1 MQYFF
6 TFELLK
12 QNVKLRM
19 VERLIRRIKD
29 HDRQAMAELYQQFVG
44 LLSSVCYRYVPSDD
58 DAKDVLQNSFIKI
71 FTAISSFK
79 YQNDNS
85 FLAWMK
91 RVVTNEALDFL
102 KNRKRITFVDI
113 NDNIQEKIEEEQ
125 SVELLSADDLHQLIT
140 ELPDGYRT
148 VLNLFV
154 FEGYSH
160 KEIAQLLGIKESSSA
175 SQFFHAK
182 RMLEKK
188 INDLMEEKNGKGVE

>member
-1 MQYFF
+1 
-6 TFELLK
+6 
-12 QNVKLRM
+12 M

-44 LLSSVCYRYVPSDD
+44 LLSSVCYRYVPSDH

-71 FTAISSFK
+71 FTAISTFN
-79 YQNDNS
+79 YQDDTS

-113 NDNIQEKIEEEQ
+113 TDNIQEVVADEQ
-125 SVELLSADDLHQLIT
+125 SVEYLSADELHQLIT

-148 VLNLFV
+148 VLNMFV

-160 KEIAQLLGIKESSSA
+160 KEIAKLLGIRESSSA
-175 SQFFHAK
+175 SQYFHAK
-182 RMLEKK
+182 RMLAKK
-188 INDLMEEKNGKGVE
+188 INDLMDEQNGKGVE